1 VAGVVSCSVAD
12 RQAREAAM
20 RVDSGRRP
28 ALAGMRKKGV
38 LNRGAAQQPIEEVVS
53 RG

>member
-1 VAGVVSCSVAD
+1 
-12 RQAREAAM
+12 M

-38 LNRGAAQQPIEEVVS
+38 LNRGAAQQTHAAEAAKQVCYRSVS
-53 RG
+53 AVRGPADT